1 MTVFQQVLWMFV
13 NIRLQEGPRIAKQP
27 RSLWGAARLPKISR
41 TADRLRAG
49 RQDDVPPFLHLSPL
63 LPAALR

>member
-27 RSLWGAARLPKISR
+27 RSLRGAAWLPKISR
-41 TADRLRAG
+41 TSDRLRAG
-49 RQDDVPPFLHLSPL
+49 LQDDVPPFLHLSPL